1 MPKKTTYSR
10 SSAQR
15 SRPKQKSFELV
26 RPVSDEKV
34 LESDAESEQS
44 SAGSRTALKVEEIEG
59 KVDTVEDEVE
69 DEEVEKST
77 SKKPELAGKAAS
89 TKKLDTT
96 KKAVSTSSASAG
108 KATKSEETSSEA
120 PKSAA
125 ARLAARREAAAQK
138 SPQSH
143 SHAISAENYAYV
155 RKDLIFILI
164 LALIMFSAIIA
175 LHFIIGS

>member
-1 MPKKTTYSR
+1 M
-10 SSAQR
+10 
-15 SRPKQKSFELV
+15 
-26 RPVSDEKV
+26 
-34 LESDAESEQS
+34 
-44 SAGSRTALKVEEIEG
+44 
-59 KVDTVEDEVE
+59 
-69 DEEVEKST
+69 
-77 SKKPELAGKAAS
+77 
-89 TKKLDTT
+89 
-96 KKAVSTSSASAG
+96 STSSASAG

-125 ARLAARREAAAQK
+125 ARLAARREAATQK
-138 SPQSH
+138 SQQSH